1 MEKKVTLTTEGHQKL
16 VDELAFLKG
25 TKREEVKRNLAQA
38 RSFGDLSENSEY
50 DEAKDEQAKTEARIS
65 EIEEMLK
72 NVEIIDEANIR
83 ADIVNLGSTVK
94 VLDCEFEEEVTYKI
108 VGTNEANPLLGK
120 ISDQSPIG
128 SAMLGK
134 GVGDEITVNAPSG
147 ELKFKILSVER
158 SKPSRAE

>member
-1 MEKKVTLTTEGHQKL
+1 MEKKVTLTSEGHKKL
-16 VDELAFLKG
+16 VDELAYLKG
-25 TKREEVKRNLAQA
+25 TKREEVKESLAKA